1 MKYLF
6 LHLSILLL
14 SMTQLSAQKWGNY
27 IPMGDL
33 TSGGGST
40 EILFDLNNH
49 VIFNSYGYQCYI
61 DIETKEL
68 SKVIKTI
75 PYNGEDYCTLGYS
88 NSSMAFSKKSYIVT
102 KIDTLI
108 YVSEDTTIIYSENEI
123 PALKTG
129 NGFVA
134 YNDDKYY
141 IVHGL
146 NGFFQGMHILD
157 DNSLKLTHIEPEKL
171 LNCYPSIGSGVKS
184 YEIYNNKLY
193 YYSWNSK
200 LIEYEI
206 SSGEADSVDFSN
218 YHKTLDFFY
227 YASSPYIKNNMLIC
241 NSTRD
246 FQYYT
251 YNFDTKELFHDD
263 LKNTIIREDFE
274 GFFDDYDSLN
284 PAYNIL
290 FRVRSDNKGGL
301 LALAQT
307 AQPEKYLAKLYFKPA
322 DGNWKRI
329 PFPDS
334 TYITKYFQVD
344 KNNIWWFYSHI
355 KEEYWEDGKS
365 IFAAIPLDPYDQTS
379 LEETEGM
386 PTIIPLTVR
395 PNPAITYTEVRFYLN
410 PHAMSNVSFK
420 IYDYMGKE
428 IKVLD
433 NQFNYDKQTAFAA
446 KQIDVTGIKRGVYYL
461 VVDNDVE
468 KRAIG
473 FVVE

>member
-1 MKYLF
+1 
-6 LHLSILLL
+6 
-14 SMTQLSAQKWGNY
+14 
-27 IPMGDL
+27 
-33 TSGGGST
+33 
-40 EILFDLNNH
+40 
-49 VIFNSYGYQCYI
+49 
-61 DIETKEL
+61 
-68 SKVIKTI
+68 
-75 PYNGEDYCTLGYS
+75 
-88 NSSMAFSKKSYIVT
+88 
-102 KIDTLI
+102 
-108 YVSEDTTIIYSENEI
+108 
-123 PALKTG
+123 
-129 NGFVA
+129 
-134 YNDDKYY
+134 
-141 IVHGL
+141 
-146 NGFFQGMHILD
+146 
-157 DNSLKLTHIEPEKL
+157 
-171 LNCYPSIGSGVKS
+171 
-184 YEIYNNKLY
+184 
-193 YYSWNSK
+193 
-200 LIEYEI
+200 
-206 SSGEADSVDFSN
+206 
-218 YHKTLDFFY
+218 
-227 YASSPYIKNNMLIC
+227 
-241 NSTRD
+241 
-246 FQYYT
+246 
-251 YNFDTKELFHDD
+251 

-307 AQPEKYLAKLYFKPA
+307 AQPEKYPTKLYFKPA

-334 TYITKYFQVD
+334 TYITKFFQVD

-379 LEETEGM
+379 VDETEGM

-410 PHAMSNVSFK
+410 PHAMNNVSFK

-446 KQIDVTGIKRGVYYL
+446 KQVDVTGIKRGVYYL